1 MKVKGMS
8 CNGCVN
14 KVTHALTTINGV
26 LSVEVKLNQAS
37 VTVRYNEKITMPLH
51 FKASIQAAGYEVDPV
66 QEKAMS

>member
-26 LSVEVKLNQAS
+26 LSVDVKLNQA
-37 VTVRYNEKITMPLH
+37 TVIVQYNEKITLPMH
-51 FKASIQAAGYEVDPV
+51 FKASIEAAGYVVDSERESV
-66 QEKAMS
+66 MT